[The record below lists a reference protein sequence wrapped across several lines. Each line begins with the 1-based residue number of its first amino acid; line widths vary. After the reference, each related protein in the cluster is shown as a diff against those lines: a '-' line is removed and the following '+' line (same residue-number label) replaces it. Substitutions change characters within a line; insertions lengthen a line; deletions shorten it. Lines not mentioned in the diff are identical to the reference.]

1 MANNTQSSLS
11 TTTTNAAVS
20 RISRYP
26 ETKPPLRR
34 EVHAPCSRPRKFD
47 LSINSKSESSN
58 LMISG
63 ISNVFIEKYQRTK
76 YSALATITVRA
87 KGNEQDNYKE
97 LVSEDSNVEDARE
110 LRSAVKDRKLKEN
123 DLVQKQSTTSVV
135 SELSGGKLDEFD
147 AAKMLDTLSLSPEN
161 DLSGVRAYKKLLEAV
176 DKRSDTIGRLK
187 FEIQL
192 NEKRRSPFDL
202 LRPKK
207 ELVEVKTYQLAHTHK
222 YCIYMY
228 VSVCV
233 CICKCRAVIKA

>member
-1 MANNTQSSLS
+1 
-11 TTTTNAAVS
+11 
-20 RISRYP
+20 
-26 ETKPPLRR
+26 
-34 EVHAPCSRPRKFD
+34 
-47 LSINSKSESSN
+47 
-58 LMISG
+58 
-63 ISNVFIEKYQRTK
+63 
-76 YSALATITVRA
+76 
-87 KGNEQDNYKE
+87 
-97 LVSEDSNVEDARE
+97 
-110 LRSAVKDRKLKEN
+110 
-123 DLVQKQSTTSVV
+123 VV